1 MKYSI
6 LLFLLSY
13 TISFSS
19 NTKPIPSTVK
29 SVTVFVNGAEITR
42 TANITLPIGTTQ
54 FTFGKLSPYI
64 QENSIQVSGL
74 KNTSIISINYGI
86 NYITKQDKTEDIE
99 GFQDKIKTLNDLI
112 QLENDLISGYEEELN
127 IITENR
133 QLGNNN
139 QVVNLEKL
147 KEFTAYYRKRVTEIK
162 NAIHKSVK
170 KKRELDVEINE
181 IKNQLRELNVDDK
194 VQTGEIKLKLNTAN
208 TVQLNLTIKYN
219 VANAGWFPVYDLKAQ
234 DINKPLKLAYKAH
247 VYQNTGTNWEGV
259 KLTLS
264 TNDPY
269 TNNLKPELN
278 PKYLNFT
285 SGYYQSENTVKKY
298 NYQYNP
304 FIHTV
309 SGIVTDA
316 SGVPLPGANVLVK
329 GTSTG
334 TTTDFDGAYSIQ
346 TNGGKAL
353 VFSYVG
359 FKSESLPVHSSI
371 INLNLEEDVSALDEV
386 VVTGYAT
393 KNNLSAL
400 AGSVSGV
407 QIRGTSS
414 IKSYSKPLYVLDGE
428 IISEN
433 DFKDID
439 PNSIT
444 STKTLDASA
453 AKSIYGNRASNGV
466 VVMTTK
472 KETKTATG
480 DFIVEG
486 ISNTNFE
493 IQKQQ
498 TIPSDGDVS
507 VIEIDHFEV
516 PATYSYFAAPIV
528 NENVFLTAKIGEWQQ
543 YNLLAG
549 EANIYFEGSY
559 SGKTSI
565 NPYATTDSLTVSLGV
580 DPNINIKRKATNNF
594 KKVNTI
600 GSNKIVNKAYEIE
613 LKNNK
618 KSAIDLTIMDRI
630 PISQNKDIKVDD
642 IDYDDCDYDS
652 KKGLL
657 KWKVNII
664 PSETKTYKFAYSLKY
679 PKYKSINL

>member
-1 MKYSI
+1 MKYFI
-6 LLFLLSY
+6 LLFLLSH

-29 SVTVFVNGAEITR
+29 DVTVFVNGAEITR

-74 KNTSIISINYGI
+74 KNASIISINYGI
-86 NYITKQDKTEDIE
+86 NYITKQDKAEDIE
-99 GFQDKIKTLNDLI
+99 AFQDKIKTLNDLI

-208 TVQLNLTIKYN
+208 AVQLNLTIKYN
-219 VANAGWFPVYDLKAQ
+219 VTNAGWFPVYDLKAQ

-247 VYQNTGTNWEGV
+247 VYQNTGTNWEGI

-264 TNDPY
+264 TNDPH

-304 FIHTV
+304 FIQTV

-329 GTSTG
+329 GTSRG

-359 FKSESLPVHSSI
+359 FKSESLPIHSSI

-386 VVTGYAT
+386 VVVGYAT
-393 KNNLSAL
+393 QKKSDVT
-400 AGSVSGV
+400 GSVSS
-407 QIRGTSS
+407 IR
-414 IKSYSKPLYVLDGE
+414 IN
-428 IISEN
+428 EN
-433 DFKDID
+433 YNNYK
-439 PNSIT
+439 
-444 STKTLDASA
+444 KE
-453 AKSIYGNRASNGV
+453 
-466 VVMTTK
+466 

-480 DFIVEG
+480 DLILEG

-543 YNLLAG
+543 YNLLPG

-565 NPYATTDSLTVSLGV
+565 NPYATTDSLTVSLGI

-618 KSAIDLTIMDRI
+618 KSSIDLTIMDRI

-642 IDYDDCDYDS
+642 IEYDDCDYDS

-657 KWKVNII
+657 KWKVKII
-664 PSETKTYKFAYSLKY
+664 PSETKIYKFAYSLKY